1 MRNTERLYDRVIEK
15 MDMTCDMED
24 EELQELIHEVL
35 EEASKEEF
43 IPLQEKI
50 RISKELFN
58 AFRKLDIL
66 QELIEDDE
74 ITEIMINGTDH
85 IFLEKAGRIFES
97 DRRFVSVAK
106 LEDVIQQIA
115 AGANRYVNEASPI
128 VDARLEDGSRV
139 NVVLRPVALNG
150 PIMTIRKFPKEA
162 VTMKQLIDWG
172 SISQEAVNFL
182 KILVESKYNIFV
194 SGGTGSGKTTFLNA
208 LSDYIP
214 KDERI
219 ITIED
224 NAELQIKGVS
234 NLVRLEAR
242 NANLEGEG
250 AVTIRDLIK
259 SALRMRPDRIIV
271 GEVRGDE
278 TVDMISSAMLN
289 GHSGSMSTGH
299 ANNPMDMLHRLE
311 TMMLMGIELPL
322 IAIQQQIASAL
333 DVIIHLGRLRDKS
346 RKVLEITEVLGY
358 ENGRIQL
365 QTLYKFQEEGME
377 DGKIKGTLMKENEI
391 TQREKLLVAG
401 YSETGIHGGSGQRN
415 SDHGDD
421 GLSVL

>member
-377 DGKIKGTLMKENEI
+377 DGKSKGTLMKENEI
-391 TQREKLLVAG
+391 TQREKLLAAG